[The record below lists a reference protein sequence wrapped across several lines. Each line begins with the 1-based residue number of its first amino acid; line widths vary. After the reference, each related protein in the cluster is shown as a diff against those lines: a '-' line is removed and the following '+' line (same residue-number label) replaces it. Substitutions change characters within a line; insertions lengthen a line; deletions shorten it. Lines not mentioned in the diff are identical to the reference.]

1 MAAEAIQMVD
11 LRRQYERLRAE
22 IDPAMHA
29 VLEQSAFIQGPAV
42 KAFTAELSAYLG
54 GVPVVTCGNGTDALQ
69 IALMALDL
77 KAGDEI
83 IVPAFTYIAAA
94 EAALLLGLTPVLV
107 DVDPRTFN
115 LDPNQLEAALSARIK
130 AIVVVHLFGQCA
142 DMEPILRWAKQHQ
155 LKVIEDNA
163 QSLGATYRFADGA
176 EVPAG
181 LMGDI
186 GTTSF
191 FPSKPLAC
199 YGDGGALFIKDAAL
213 AVRARRIATHGQQV
227 KYHHAIVGC
236 NSRLDTLQAAV
247 LRVKLAHL
255 AEFTAARQAVA
266 ARYDVAFAT
275 LPDVQIPWRA
285 PYSTHVYHQYTVQVP
300 AEKRTTWQAAL
311 KERGVPS
318 MVYYPLSLTEQVVMQ
333 GKARIVGECP
343 VAHRLSHSVLS
354 LPIHTDMRADAL
366 QMLIHSVKHLS

>member
-77 KAGDEI
+77 KAGDEV

-115 LDPNQLEAALSARIK
+115 LDPNQLEAALSARTK

-213 AVRARRIATHGQQV
+213 AERARRIATHGQQV

-333 GKARIVGECP
+333 GKAWVVGECP
-343 VAHRLSHSVLS
+343 VAQRLCRSVLS
-354 LPIHTDMRADAL
+354 LPIHTEMREEEIE
-366 QMLIHSVKHLS
+366 MIIESVKALR